1 MLGAEIRLINSSGK
15 QSCYGRRLEP
25 MEGCQSRFDVFTAEG
40 DYVGIFEPVP
50 SPGLPLS
57 VAVYDNLIYLSVT
70 GAERG
75 RQDLLIVDANSKQIV
90 DRINSA
96 NVYVHQ
102 AARDSNGDIYVAS
115 VYPEHGGELRG
126 IAGPS
131 FRRWSRR

>member
-1 MLGAEIRLINSSGK
+1 MTKPGQIAPERLQPIA
-15 QSCYGRRLEP
+15 
-25 MEGCQSRFDVFTAEG
+25 GCQSRFDIFTAEG

-50 SPGLPLS
+50 NPGLPLS

-75 RQDLLIVDANSKQIV
+75 RQDVVIVDANSNQVV
-90 DRINSA
+90 DRISSA

-102 AARDSNGDIYVAS
+102 SAKDSHGDIYAAS
-115 VYPEHGGELRG
+115 VYPEHGGESRG
-126 IAGPS
+126 IEGPS